1 MKSKKFLFL
10 MLILLYCTTAY
21 ANELQYLYSYIKNN
35 KLIEAKEELLN
46 DSRAFGDPQ
55 KAAKI
60 IANHLMKNKQ
70 YDHAAEMYAY
80 CIKFSSYYD
89 ELRKKISL
97 KYLKASLEAPKFL
110 DKWRE
115 TYQYEIND
123 KMRELAKKSL
133 KNKFETYKFDPINK
147 KYPEKAYSRLAKLV
161 GFKEKPYNEIKNAV
175 AKIDKLKKDA
185 QSKSQ
190 IGSVLKEIRVL
201 KRNGINVS
209 RDFEEKYTNLNEYYV
224 EFNRGKSTNSFET
237 GCEAYKSA
245 LTYLKLANGKDTESA
260 KCSKRRSCLYVEGDE
275 FVPSILPK
283 DDDKSATINKKLH
296 NIHDFQKK
304 INQFESECSPLTYPP
319 LSDHIGL
326 LEVADNYYTS
336 LNELKNNENE
346 NKLIAFYNKYQENKK
361 YFDWHWSAGFHI
373 GVHYYNVAKK
383 LLTHSP
389 ADETTILDKLK
400 NAVTNFKKFKT
411 YIKSNTLE
419 IDIIKQYKLLTS
431 TLDNIKNGKID
442 TTDIKKLKK
451 QIKDAWDIDQRI
463 KIHYYNIAMKY
474 LTEEHKSADEASILV
489 KLKNAVTN
497 FKNFGN
503 SATLETDITKQYNLL
518 TSTLDNIKKDKIDA
532 INIIKLEKKIKKAWN
547 IDQRIKKIIK
557 EKEQPR
563 KNENMPPK
571 EEKDNESPIIT
582 INITFRSTSMNI
594 TNTNNVSPINITNT
608 NNVSFECIGK
618 DNKPDFLHY
627 SYRLLKPYDKDWS
640 ENSPSTQIRKKD
652 LKNGDYILQV
662 KAIDDE
668 GNESKPIEC
677 FFKVQVP
684 FYHQMIRMENLQV
697 LPSHSMWFVVII
709 LLMVFSA
716 IIYMFIFFIYK
727 LKNYRFI
734 TFLKELFNRL
744 LSSLT
749 SICKKDKE
757 KEKQYSIN
765 VVSSLKNFHI
775 KNFNCIKEITRNN
788 ISKSPWILITGENG
802 TGKTSLLQALVIALH
817 YTNDKYVKKLLTDN
831 ENCQI
836 NVKIQKNKK
845 TYERRFVQLDGNW
858 ITTDPEKRNTISE
871 PEPNILAYG
880 SVRLNI
886 GQKKNKKSPVSNLL
900 NHNIELSNI
909 MHWLKEKKDAKERDF
924 TKLTNNVMECIAS
937 LIPNISEI
945 KIEGEGIFCQENGQE
960 LNINQLSAGQK
971 SILAMVGDM
980 IVRLFDAQPGI
991 KDTKE
996 LEGIVFIDTLE
1007 SHLHPT
1013 WQKEF
1018 PRLLSEHFPGVQFI
1032 ATTNSPFAGVP
1043 KGSLFFKLSKN
1054 TEHNT
1059 DIKEWQNLKGALC
1072 REK

>member
-133 KNKFETYKFDPINK
+133 KNKFETYKSDPINK

-260 KCSKRRSCLYVEGDE
+260 KCYKKRSCLYVEGDKL
-275 FVPSILPK
+275 VSNILPT
-283 DDDKSATINKKLH
+283 DDDKSATINNKLQDI
-296 NIHDFQKK
+296 NDFQKK
-304 INQFESECSPLTYPP
+304 INQFRSKCNLEYPS
-319 LSDHIGL
+319 SDNIEL
-326 LEVADNYYTS
+326 LDVADDYYTS
-336 LNELKNNENE
+336 LSELKNKNNES
-346 NKLIAFYNKYQENKK
+346 KLIEFYETYQDNKTYS
-361 YFDWHWSAGFHI
+361 DWYKLAGFHI
-373 GVHYYNVAKK
+373 GIHYYDIACQYLTKSHEDYEEAKV
-383 LLTHSP
+383 LY
-389 ADETTILDKLK
+389 KLK
-400 NAVTNFKKFKT
+400 NAITYFKKFKT
-411 YIKSNTLE
+411 YIKLDTLT
-419 IDIIKQYKLLTS
+419 IDIITQYDLLRNI
-431 TLDNIKNGKID
+431 LDNIKNGKID
-442 TTDIKKLKK
+442 AIDITKLENKVK
-451 QIKDAWDIDQRI
+451 YAWDIDQRI
-463 KIHYYNIAMKY
+463 
-474 LTEEHKSADEASILV
+474 E
-489 KLKNAVTN
+489 
-497 FKNFGN
+497 
-503 SATLETDITKQYNLL
+503 
-518 TSTLDNIKKDKIDA
+518 
-532 INIIKLEKKIKKAWN
+532 
-547 IDQRIKKIIK
+547 KIIMKKQKEENEGLK
-557 EKEQPR
+557 EKPKKPVNEQR
-563 KNENMPPK
+563 E
-571 EEKDNESPIIT
+571 EEKDNESPTIT

-662 KAIDDE
+662 KAIDNK

-802 TGKTSLLQALVIALH
+802 TGKTSLLQTLVIALH
-817 YTNDKYVKKLLTDN
+817 YTKSDKDIVGLLSDN
-831 ENCQI
+831 KDFQI
-836 NVKIQKNKK
+836 NIEIQKNKEN
-845 TYERRFVQLDGNW
+845 YRRHFCQRDGDW
-858 ITTDPEKRNTISE
+858 ITIDQEKNKKISE

-945 KIEGEGIFCQENGQE
+945 KIEGDGIFCHENGHE
-960 LNINQLSAGQK
+960 VNINKLSAGQK

-980 IVRLFDAQPGI
+980 IVRLFDAQPEI
-991 KDTKE
+991 KDIKE

>member
-1 MKSKKFLFL
+1 MKSIGLVL
-10 MLILLYCTTAY
+10 TAILLWFTISY
-21 ANELQYLYSYIKNN
+21 AGDLQSLYNHIRIGKI
-35 KLIEAKEELLN
+35 LEAKEKLLN
-46 DSRAFGDPQ
+46 DTIAFGEPQ

-60 IANHLMKNKQ
+60 IADHLMKKNQ
-70 YDHAAEMYAY
+70 YQDAAEMYEY
-80 CIKFSSYYD
+80 CVKFSSYYD
-89 ELRKKISL
+89 DIRKEIRLS
-97 KYLKASLEAPKFL
+97 YLTASLEYANFL
-110 DKWRE
+110 KKWCE

-123 KMRELAKKSL
+123 EIRKTAKKSL
-133 KNKFETYKFDPINK
+133 KNKFETYKSDPINK

-175 AKIDKLKKDA
+175 AKIDELKKDP

-190 IGSVLKEIRVL
+190 VGSVLKEIRGL
-201 KRNGINVS
+201 KQNGIKVS
-209 RDFEEKYTNLNEYYV
+209 KSFKDKYINLNKYYE
-224 EFNRGKSTNSFET
+224 EFKRGKDTSSYNV

-245 LTYLKLANGKDTESA
+245 LTYLNKAMGEDTENA

-283 DDDKSATINKKLH
+283 DDDKSATINKKLQH
-296 NIHDFQKK
+296 IHKFQKK
-304 INQFESECSPLTYPP
+304 IDQFESECSHLTYPSP
-319 LSDHIGL
+319 SDHIGL

-336 LNELKNNENE
+336 LNELKNKNNES
-346 NKLIAFYNKYQENKK
+346 KLIEFYEIYKDDNK
-361 YFDWHWSAGFHI
+361 YFDWYKLASFHI
-373 GVHYYNVAKK
+373 GVHYYNIAKK

-389 ADETTILDKLK
+389 ADETTILDKVK

-411 YIKSNTLE
+411 YIKSDTLE

-571 EEKDNESPIIT
+571 EEKDNESPTIT

-608 NNVSFECIGK
+608 NDVSFEWIGK
-618 DNKPDFLHY
+618 DNKSDSLILKY
-627 SYRLLKPYDKDWS
+627 SYRLLKSYETSWS
-640 ENSPSTQIRKKD
+640 ENTPLTWINKKD

-697 LPSHSMWFVVII
+697 LPSHSMWFVIII
-709 LLMVFSA
+709 LLIVFVA
-716 IIYMFIFFIYK
+716 IIYIIYILILFIYK
-727 LKNYRFI
+727 LIKN
-734 TFLKELFNRL
+734 
-744 LSSLT
+744 SSLPF
-749 SICKKDKE
+749 SSKNKKE
-757 KEKQYSIN
+757 KKKYSIN
-765 VVSSLKNFHI
+765 IVSSLKNFHI
-775 KNFNCIKEITRNN
+775 KNFNCIKEIECNN

-909 MHWLKEKKDAKERDF
+909 MHWLKEKKDAKEDF
-924 TKLTNNVMECIAS
+924 TKLTNNVMECIES

-945 KIEGEGIFCQENGQE
+945 KIEGEGIFIEGEENRQEM
-960 LNINQLSAGQK
+960 NINQLSAGQK

-991 KDTKE
+991 KDIKE

-1007 SHLHPT
+1007 NHLHPT

-1018 PRLLSEHFPGVQFI
+1018 PKLLSENFPKVQFI
-1032 ATTNSPFAGVP
+1032 ATTNSPFLGVP

-1054 TEHNT
+1054 TNKHNT
-1059 DIKEWQNLKGALC
+1059 VIKEWQNLKGALC